1 MAGRI
6 IPLTLAGYLAKQ
18 LHNPSGLLGRVVLP
32 RLFNRRNAALNDL
45 TLECLALEPSD
56 RVLEVGFGGGYLLGR
71 MSAVLTEGALAG
83 VDASPEMVA
92 YCEKR
97 FRSLIQNGRMDIRC
111 ASAEA
116 LPYPTASFT
125 KACTVNTIFY
135 WRDTGQAMSE
145 LGRVLME
152 GGRLVICFTCKE
164 SLEKRAFTRHGIRLF
179 EIAEVR
185 ELMEAAGFRE
195 VTLMPGRDRHRA
207 FRCAIG
213 TKG

>member
-1 MAGRI
+1 
-6 IPLTLAGYLAKQ
+6 LTLAGFLAKQ
-18 LHNPSGLLGRVVLP
+18 LHNPSGVLGRVVLP

-45 TLECLALEPSD
+45 TLECLALKPGD

-71 MSAVLTEGALAG
+71 MSAMLTEGALAG
-83 VDASPEMVA
+83 VDVSPEMVA

-97 FRSLIQNGRMDIRC
+97 FRSLIQAGRMDIRC

-116 LPYPTASFT
+116 LPYPTACFT
-125 KACTVNTIFY
+125 KVCTVNTIFY
-135 WRDTGQAMSE
+135 WRDVARAMAE
-145 LGRVLME
+145 LGRVLVE

-179 EIAEVR
+179 QVTEVQ

-195 VTLMPGRDRHRA
+195 VTLVPGRDRHRE

-213 TKG
+213 RKG